1 MLAMLRSSRAKGEV
15 DDDCDSDNNE
25 EEEEEEEKEEE
36 AVDDESNSV
45 DDISDPVDAND
56 TSITSG
62 NDDEAVRLFVDRS
75 IADFEHS
82 TAFVVLIPSF

>member
-15 DDDCDSDNNE
+15 DDDCDSDNDE
-25 EEEEEEEKEEE
+25 EEEEEEI
-36 AVDDESNSV
+36 VDDESNSV
-45 DDISDPVDAND
+45 NDISDPFDAND
-56 TSITSG
+56 TSITSD
-62 NDDEAVRLFVDRS
+62 NDGEAVRLFDDRS

>member
-15 DDDCDSDNNE
+15 DDDCDSDE
-25 EEEEEEEKEEE
+25 EEEEV
-36 AVDDESNSV
+36 VDDESNSV
-45 DDISDPVDAND
+45 NDISDPLDAND
-56 TSITSG
+56 TSITSDD
-62 NDDEAVRLFVDRS
+62 DDETVRLFDDRS

>member
-25 EEEEEEEKEEE
+25 EEEEEE

>member
-15 DDDCDSDNNE
+15 DDDCDSDNE
-25 EEEEEEEKEEE
+25 EEEEEV
-36 AVDDESNSV
+36 VDDESNSV
-45 DDISDPVDAND
+45 NDISDPVDAND
-56 TSITSG
+56 TSTTSD
-62 NDDEAVRLFVDRS
+62 NDDEAVRLFGDRS

>member
-25 EEEEEEEKEEE
+25 EEEEEE

-56 TSITSG
+56 TSITSD
-62 NDDEAVRLFVDRS
+62 NDDEVARLFVDRS

>member
-1 MLAMLRSSRAKGEV
+1 MLAMLRSSRTKGEV

-25 EEEEEEEKEEE
+25 EEEEEE

>member
-25 EEEEEEEKEEE
+25 EEEEE